1 VAFDTAARQESGVG
15 QLTIKEERQTIRNEV
30 GDRAE
35 PIELTPVAERDKL
48 LRELV
53 ETTSYVDKDGNP
65 AYAPGDLP
73 EVHDPEADAD
83 SEDTPE

>member
-1 VAFDTAARQESGVG
+1 MRS
-15 QLTIKEERQTIRNEV
+15 EV
-30 GDRAE
+30 GDGVD
-35 PIELTPVAERDKL
+35 PIELTPVAEGDKL

>member
-1 VAFDTAARQESGVG
+1 M
-15 QLTIKEERQTIRNEV
+15 TIKEERQTIRNEV

-53 ETTSYVDKDGNP
+53 ETTSYVDTDGNL
-65 AYAPGDLP
+65 AFGPGDLP
-73 EVHDPEADAD
+73 DVQAPEADAD
-83 SEDTPE
+83 SEDTSD